1 LSENS
6 RGYFNL
12 GLIYVAKKESGAAA
26 EAFSRS
32 LEMNPNNYRA
42 QMFYASALEELGDET
57 GAKKA
62 NSKAL
67 EIIRGLVEIN
77 PNNPYQLS
85 NGATILASLG
95 EKTEAID
102 WAERARSV
110 NQSDVKA
117 QFNIGVTYLTVG
129 QTEKGIEELVA
140 ALDMGYPRELFV
152 VSDVPEAIFEDPR
165 IAQRLESVD

>member
-1 LSENS
+1 
-6 RGYFNL
+6 
-12 GLIYVAKKESGAAA
+12 
-26 EAFSRS
+26 
-32 LEMNPNNYRA
+32 
-42 QMFYASALEELGDET
+42 MFYASALEELGDET

-95 EKTEAID
+95 EKAEAID